1 MIVESLVELFFSML
15 SAAFAGFEIINLPMD
30 TIEVLTTITC
40 YGVWVVGADILAIFT
55 ASVLFWWSIKFTVGL
70 LVWLWELLPMT

>member
-1 MIVESLVELFFSML
+1 ML

>member
-1 MIVESLVELFFSML
+1 MIVESLVELFFYVICC
-15 SAAFAGFEIINLPMD
+15 FCRFEIINLPMD

-55 ASVLFWWSIKFTVGL
+55 ASVLFWWSINLL
-70 LVWLWELLPMT
+70 LVYLYGFGNFCQ